1 MGHPDVDFNPL
12 LSLPPPEKEMKK
24 NTMSRLER
32 VDPT

>member
-24 NTMSRLER
+24 KHDVTTRKS
-32 VDPT
+32 